1 MTSRRESVLS
11 LKPTVV
17 LADTT
22 TGPAEAIDQI
32 RDAGIPLVVVDPAK
46 GLDDVERRIDTVA
59 EALGV
64 PAAGT
69 ELKKRTESRIAAV
82 QKTIPDHAD
91 GKKPRV
97 AFLYL
102 RGSASVYLLG
112 GAESGASSLL
122 EAAGAVDAG
131 KASGLNNYF
140 TAITSEALAKAAPDA
155 ILLMSKGLDSVGGMD
170 GLVKIPGIAET
181 PAGMDCRVRSD
192 RRRRAADLRPAHRPG
207 ARRDRRAAAPEGR
220 QGPVTTSYEE
230 RTGSCSPRRTPPCG
244 RSESRRPQVPAQ
256 QSVRAHRR
264 RLLSRCSPGVCSPP
278 RSVRTPSPS
287 GRPQLA
293 PAPDRAGGQPLDRGR
308 ESVLER
314 PAPPR
319 RPRAPRRR
327 LAGCA
332 GALMQGVF
340 GNPLAEP
347 GVIGISAGAAVGA
360 VASIALGLTF
370 FSATGRSPSSRSS
383 PVSPPSCSSIRSRAP
398 AAGPRS

>member
-1 MTSRRESVLS
+1 MRITQDFAPSGPQGPGSGQAFGRRPVRGRAGAALTAAMALALLLTGCGGGNGSASAGPKGAQSSADADRVEPLAAAPAPKLPVTVDSADGTKVTVDSTDRIVPLTGSLSEIVFTLGFGKQVVARDITATFEQAEKLPVVTRAHDVSAESVLS

-46 GLDDVERRIDTVA
+46 GLDDVGRRIDTVA

-131 KASGLNNYF
+131 KASGLNKDF

-181 PAGMDCRVRSD
+181 PAGMDRRVVAIDDGVLLNYGPRTD
-192 RRRRAADLRPAHRPG
+192 RVLAEIVEQLY
-207 ARRDRRAAAPEGR
+207 PEG
-220 QGPVTTSYEE
+220 GK
-230 RTGSCSPRRTPPCG
+230 G
-244 RSESRRPQVPAQ
+244 R
-256 QSVRAHRR
+256 
-264 RLLSRCSPGVCSPP
+264 
-278 RSVRTPSPS
+278 
-287 GRPQLA
+287 
-293 PAPDRAGGQPLDRGR
+293 
-308 ESVLER
+308 
-314 PAPPR
+314 
-319 RPRAPRRR
+319 
-327 LAGCA
+327 
-332 GALMQGVF
+332 
-340 GNPLAEP
+340 
-347 GVIGISAGAAVGA
+347 
-360 VASIALGLTF
+360 
-370 FSATGRSPSSRSS
+370 
-383 PVSPPSCSSIRSRAP
+383 
-398 AAGPRS
+398 